1 MDRQCDQAKYFN
13 AFRATSRTLG
23 LPLGLV
29 ASSRLV
35 EQQINLM
42 HYFMWKN
49 ALKLS
54 QSPTTLFAPGP
65 TIPHTFKVKT
75 EKGIE
80 TRSSYNTNDFVNVV
94 ALLAEELSEFLDYW
108 SNVPKFVEEDVSQ
121 SGTSLRDELEVLFVP
136 IFSTSYHLHCKQ
148 YRVKCF
154 RTSHP
159 LSEKEISQRYLHD
172 LCGIIGPQIDI
183 LGQALSDFV
192 EVGAQA
198 VRAAQEYR
206 RLNLRNVSTIAT
218 FFSAVSTG
226 MIQISIEM
234 KETRLEKAINLLF
247 IGSLVLSVAAVIQS
261 LLVLAWNYAS

>member
-54 QSPTTLFAPGP
+54 QSPTTLPAPGP

-108 SNVPKFVEEDVSQ
+108 NNIPKFVEEDVSQ
-121 SGTSLRDELEVLFVP
+121 SGTSLRDELEVLFV
-136 IFSTSYHLHCKQ
+136 L
-148 YRVKCF
+148 
-154 RTSHP
+154 
-159 LSEKEISQRYLHD
+159 ISQLPIIYIASSIASNVFEPATCCIQMKSHK
-172 LCGIIGPQIDI
+172 GICTIFAVSLVRKSPH
-183 LGQALSDFV
+183 LVKHSVTLSKS
-192 EVGAQA
+192 
-198 VRAAQEYR
+198 VRRQSG
-206 RLNLRNVSTIAT
+206 LLRNIEGSI
-218 FFSAVSTG
+218 SAICQQLQLS
-226 MIQISIEM
+226 S
-234 KETRLEKAINLLF
+234 
-247 IGSLVLSVAAVIQS
+247 VL
-261 LLVLAWNYAS
+261 